1 MNERGQYGRQDDRV
15 QRWASA
21 PGSPDQPS
29 TWSLPQI
36 DYETTGVALGIGA
49 LLGILIGS
57 KLTFH
62 TPVRRR
68 H

>member
-1 MNERGQYGRQDDRV
+1 MNERGQYGRQGM
-15 QRWASA
+15 QRWAGGA
-21 PGSPDQPS
+21 PADPDQPT
-29 TWSLPQI
+29 TWTLPQI
-36 DYETTGVALGIGA
+36 DYQTTGAALGFGV
-49 LLGILIGS
+49 LFGIIIGS

>member
-1 MNERGQYGRQDDRV
+1 MNERGQYGRQGM
-15 QRWASA
+15 QRWEGGA
-21 PGSPDQPS
+21 PAGPDQS
-29 TWSLPQI
+29 WSWPQI
-36 DYETTGVALGIGA
+36 DYQTTGVALGVGV
-49 LLGILIGS
+49 LLGVMIGS

>member
-1 MNERGQYGRQDDRV
+1 MNERGQYGK
-15 QRWASA
+15 ASSTPA
-21 PGSPDQPS
+21 SPASPDRPFS
-29 TWSLPQI
+29 LSLPQI
-36 DYETTGVALGIGA
+36 DYGTTGAALGFGV
-49 LLGILIGS
+49 LFGIIIGS

>member
-1 MNERGQYGRQDDRV
+1 MNERGQYGRQGM
-15 QRWASA
+15 QRWVGGA
-21 PGSPDQPS
+21 PATPDQP
-29 TWSLPQI
+29 WSLPQI
-36 DYETTGVALGIGA
+36 DYQTTGVALGAGV
-49 LLGILIGS
+49 LLGVIIGS